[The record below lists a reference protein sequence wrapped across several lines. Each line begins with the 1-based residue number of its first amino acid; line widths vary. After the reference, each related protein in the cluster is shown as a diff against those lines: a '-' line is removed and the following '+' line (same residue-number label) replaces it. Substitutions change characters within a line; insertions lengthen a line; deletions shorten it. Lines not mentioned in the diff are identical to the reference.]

1 MNHQISSLRF
11 SRNLNPSLLTAL
23 GQELRVPEQLAKSA
37 NEKLPP
43 IKVSFDNSTHERALS
58 TKPGKV
64 WLVGAGPGD
73 ADLLTIKA
81 LRAINAADIIFYD
94 YLVSDDIRA
103 LFPTATPALYVGK
116 AKNQHSIAQGD
127 LNQLLVNHAQLGL
140 NVCRIKGGD
149 PFVFGRGGE
158 ELLELRSAGI
168 EAEVVPGITSASGCS
183 TYADIPLTHRGLS
196 QGCTFVTGHA
206 EKSLDVNWNALAQ
219 LNHTLVFYMGLTR
232 ADEIAS
238 KLLAGGL
245 AADTPV
251 AIIENGCRKNQRDVI
266 TQLDDFPAAVLR
278 EQVQSPA
285 LIIVGQV
292 VSMKEKLQ
300 QQVWQHSTANEQQFL
315 LA

>member
-1 MNHQISSLRF
+1 MALALQFPVCKQQAGDVMNNFFKASVQVL
-11 SRNLNPSLLTAL
+11 PSAL
-23 GQELRVPEQLAKSA
+23 VKTPGAK
-37 NEKLPP
+37 KTGRHTPGD
-43 IKVSFDNSTHERALS
+43 KT
-58 TKPGKV
+58 TGKV

-73 ADLLTIKA
+73 AELLTLKA
-81 LRAINAADIIFYD
+81 LRAINNADIIFYD
-94 YLVSDDIRA
+94 YLVSEDIRA
-103 LFPTATPALYVGK
+103 LFPSHIPAHYVGK
-116 AKNQHSIAQGD
+116 AKNQHSIKQED
-127 LNQLLVNHAQLGL
+127 LNQLLVTQAQAGL

-168 EAEVVPGITSASGCS
+168 DAEVIPGITSASGCS

-206 EKSLDVNWNALAQ
+206 EKSLDVNWAALAQ

-232 ADEIAS
+232 ADEIAAQ
-238 KLLAGGL
+238 LLAGGL

-251 AIIENGCRKNQRDVI
+251 AIIENGCRKDQRDI
-266 TQLDDFPAAVLR
+266 ISDLHDFPAAVVR

-285 LIIVGQV
+285 LIIVGEV
-292 VSMKEKLQ
+292 VRMKAQLQ
-300 QQVWQHSTANEQQFL
+300 AQIWQHSSAESLL

>member
-1 MNHQISSLRF
+1 MAPALQLPVGKQQAGDVMNNFFKASVQVL
-11 SRNLNPSLLTAL
+11 PSALTKTP
-23 GQELRVPEQLAKSA
+23 GAK
-37 NEKLPP
+37 KTGRYTPRD
-43 IKVSFDNSTHERALS
+43 KT
-58 TKPGKV
+58 TGKV

-73 ADLLTIKA
+73 AELLTLKA
-81 LRAINAADIIFYD
+81 LRAINNADIIFYD
-94 YLVSDDIRA
+94 YLVSEDIRA
-103 LFPTATPALYVGK
+103 LFPSHIPAHYVGK
-116 AKNQHSIAQGD
+116 AKNQHSIKQEE
-127 LNQLLVNHAQLGL
+127 LNQLLVTQAQAGL

-168 EAEVVPGITSASGCS
+168 HAEVIPGITSASGCS

-206 EKSLDVNWNALAQ
+206 EKSLDVNWAALAQ

-232 ADEIAS
+232 ADEIAAQ
-238 KLLAGGL
+238 LLAGGL

-251 AIIENGCRKNQRDVI
+251 AIIENGCRKDQRDI
-266 TQLDDFPAAVLR
+266 ISDLRDFPAAVVR

-285 LIIVGQV
+285 LIIVGDV
-292 VSMKEKLQ
+292 VRMKAQLQ
-300 QQVWQHSTANEQQFL
+300 AQIWQHSRAESLL

>member
-1 MNHQISSLRF
+1 MNNFFKASVQVL
-11 SRNLNPSLLTAL
+11 PSAL
-23 GQELRVPEQLAKSA
+23 VKTPGAK
-37 NEKLPP
+37 KTGRHTPGD
-43 IKVSFDNSTHERALS
+43 KT
-58 TKPGKV
+58 TGKV

-73 ADLLTIKA
+73 AELLTLKA
-81 LRAINAADIIFYD
+81 LRAINNADIIFYD
-94 YLVSDDIRA
+94 YLVSEDIRA
-103 LFPTATPALYVGK
+103 LFPSHIPAHYVGK
-116 AKNQHSIAQGD
+116 AKNQHSIKQED
-127 LNQLLVNHAQLGL
+127 LNQLLVTQAQAGL

-168 EAEVVPGITSASGCS
+168 DAEVIPGITSASGCS

-206 EKSLDVNWNALAQ
+206 EKSLDVNWAALAQ

-232 ADEIAS
+232 ADEIAAQ
-238 KLLAGGL
+238 LLAGGL

-251 AIIENGCRKNQRDVI
+251 AIIENGCRKDQRDI
-266 TQLDDFPAAVLR
+266 ISDLHDFPAAVVR

-285 LIIVGQV
+285 LIIVGEV
-292 VSMKEKLQ
+292 VRMKAQLQ
-300 QQVWQHSTANEQQFL
+300 AQIWQHSSAESLL

>member
-1 MNHQISSLRF
+1 MNNFFKASVQAL
-11 SRNLNPSLLTAL
+11 PSAL
-23 GQELRVPEQLAKSA
+23 VKTPGAKKTGRHA
-37 NEKLPP
+37 PGDK
-43 IKVSFDNSTHERALS
+43 T
-58 TKPGKV
+58 PGKV

-73 ADLLTIKA
+73 AELLTLKA
-81 LRAINAADIIFYD
+81 LRAINNADIIFYD

-103 LFPTATPALYVGK
+103 LFPSHIPAHYVGK
-116 AKNQHSIAQGD
+116 AKNQHSIKQEE
-127 LNQLLVNHAQLGL
+127 LNQLLVTQAQAGL

-168 EAEVVPGITSASGCS
+168 AAEVIPGITSASGCS

-206 EKSLDVNWNALAQ
+206 EKSLDVNWTALAQ

-232 ADEIAS
+232 ADEIAAQ
-238 KLLAGGL
+238 LLAGGL

-251 AIIENGCRKNQRDVI
+251 AIIENGCRKDQRDI
-266 TQLDDFPAAVLR
+266 ISTLANFPAAVVR

-285 LIIVGQV
+285 LIIVGEV
-292 VSMKEKLQ
+292 VRMKEQLQ
-300 QQVWQHSTANEQQFL
+300 AQIWQHSSTESLL

>member
-1 MNHQISSLRF
+1 MNNFFKANIEAL
-11 SRNLNPSLLTAL
+11 PSAMLK
-23 GQELRVPEQLAKSA
+23 QRSDA
-37 NEKLPP
+37 NE
-43 IKVSFDNSTHERALS
+43 RA
-58 TKPGKV
+58 KNIRAGKV

-73 ADLLTIKA
+73 AELLTVKA
-81 LRAINAADIIFYD
+81 LQAINSADIIFYD
-94 YLVSDDIRA
+94 YLVSAEIRA
-103 LFPTATPALYVGK
+103 LFPKNVPAHYVGK
-116 AKNQHSIAQGD
+116 AKNQHSIAQED
-127 LNQLLVNHAQLGL
+127 LNQLLVKQAQQGL
-140 NVCRIKGGD
+140 TVCRIKGGD

-168 EAEVVPGITSASGCS
+168 EAEVIPGITSASGCS

-206 EKSLDVNWNALAQ
+206 EKSLDVNWDALAQ

-232 ADEIAS
+232 ADEIAA

-251 AIIENGCRKNQRDVI
+251 AIIENGCRKNQRDI
-266 TQLDDFPAAVLR
+266 ISTLQDFPETVIR

-285 LIIVGQV
+285 LIIVGEV
-292 VSMKEKLQ
+292 VRMKEKLQ
-300 QQVWQHSTANEQQFL
+300 MQVQLHATEEKYM

>member
-1 MNHQISSLRF
+1 MNNFFKASVQAL
-11 SRNLNPSLLTAL
+11 PSAL
-23 GQELRVPEQLAKSA
+23 VKTPGAKKNGRHA
-37 NEKLPP
+37 PGDK
-43 IKVSFDNSTHERALS
+43 T
-58 TKPGKV
+58 PGKV

-73 ADLLTIKA
+73 AELLTLKA
-81 LRAINAADIIFYD
+81 LRAINNADIIFYD

-103 LFPTATPALYVGK
+103 LFPSHIPAHYVGK
-116 AKNQHSIAQGD
+116 AKNQHSIKQEE
-127 LNQLLVNHAQLGL
+127 LNQLLVTQAQAGL

-168 EAEVVPGITSASGCS
+168 AAEVIPGITSASGCS

-206 EKSLDVNWNALAQ
+206 EKSLDVNWTALAQ

-232 ADEIAS
+232 ADEIAAQ
-238 KLLAGGL
+238 LLAGGL

-251 AIIENGCRKNQRDVI
+251 AIIENGCRKDQRDI
-266 TQLDDFPAAVLR
+266 ISTLADFPAAVVR

-285 LIIVGQV
+285 LIIVGEV
-292 VSMKEKLQ
+292 VRMKEQLQ
-300 QQVWQHSTANEQQFL
+300 AQVWQHSRTESLL

>member
-1 MNHQISSLRF
+1 MASRLQLPACNQIAGDAMTSFFKASVEIL
-11 SRNLNPSLLTAL
+11 PSAMLKQR
-23 GQELRVPEQLAKSA
+23 GDA
-37 NEKLPP
+37 NE
-43 IKVSFDNSTHERALS
+43 RAKKS
-58 TKPGKV
+58 RVGKV

-73 ADLLTIKA
+73 AELLTVKA
-81 LRAINAADIIFYD
+81 LRAINTADIIFYD

-103 LFPTATPALYVGK
+103 LFPKNVPAHYVGK
-116 AKNQHSIAQGD
+116 AKNQHSIAQED
-127 LNQLLVNHAQLGL
+127 LNQLLVKQAQLGL
-140 NVCRIKGGD
+140 TVCRIKGGD

-158 ELLELRSAGI
+158 ELLELRTAGI
-168 EAEVVPGITSASGCS
+168 QAEVIPGITSASGCS

-232 ADEIAS
+232 ADEIAA

-251 AIIENGCRKNQRDVI
+251 AIIENGCRIDQRDI
-266 TQLDDFPAAVLR
+266 ISTLQEFPAAVLR

-285 LIIVGQV
+285 LIIVGEV
-292 VSMKEKLQ
+292 VRMKEKLQ
-300 QQVWQHSTANEQQFL
+300 AQVQLHASEKQYL